1 MFEPT
6 QPTGASITWYVW
18 VSYPWPR
25 AKTAPD
31 FMHDSLGFSM
41 KWNYGMKWNQCR
53 NFKQQISASC
63 NHMVFSLPLL
73 FNFRHVSQAKLGTV
87 ASFCLKQW
95 WQWRLKSSIVLNGPH
110 YQDLPKILQNKD
122 LPKTNRFFK
131 IASFFS
137 TKSSR
142 NASTKEGWPDTKKS
156 DFLGQ
161 WRKGRFLFNSNSS
174 WWMKHEE
181 RLFGRP
187 SFFPFGKWIAFIGEL
202 WNFRDVIS
210 ECYGLAI

>member
-1 MFEPT
+1 
-6 QPTGASITWYVW
+6 
-18 VSYPWPR
+18 
-25 AKTAPD
+25 
-31 FMHDSLGFSM
+31 M

-53 NFKQQISASC
+53 NFKQQVSASC

-95 WQWRLKSSIVLNGPH
+95 WQWRLKSSIVLKWSSLPRSSKDSPKQRSSKNQPFFQNCLLLFDQIFQECK
-110 YQDLPKILQNKD
+110 YQGRM
-122 LPKTNRFFK
+122 T
-131 IASFFS
+131 
-137 TKSSR
+137 
-142 NASTKEGWPDTKKS
+142 WHKKN

-181 RLFGRP
+181 MLFGRP
-187 SFFPFGKWIAFIGEL
+187 LFFSFWEVNRFYWRVVKLQGCNIRMLWISYL
-202 WNFRDVIS
+202 D
-210 ECYGLAI
+210 AI

>member
-1 MFEPT
+1 
-6 QPTGASITWYVW
+6 
-18 VSYPWPR
+18 
-25 AKTAPD
+25 
-31 FMHDSLGFSM
+31 M

-63 NHMVFSLPLL
+63 NHMIFSLPLL

-95 WQWRLKSSIVLNGPH
+95 WQCRLKSSIVLNGPH

-122 LPKTNRFFK
+122 LPKTNRFFQNCLLLFDQIFQECK
-131 IASFFS
+131 YQGRM
-137 TKSSR
+137 T
-142 NASTKEGWPDTKKS
+142 WHKKS

-174 WWMKHEE
+174 WRMKHEE
-181 RLFGRP
+181 MLFGRP
-187 SFFPFGKWIAFIGEL
+187 SFFLLG
-202 WNFRDVIS
+202 S
-210 ECYGLAI
+210 ESLLLASCETSDM